1 MESTGKSY
9 FTLQRIFKDNWE
21 RFVLDNRS
29 RIPFSTAYDVWK
41 VMNCR
46 EPDGLGHTACACP
59 EHPEQ
64 ITHIPKTRKSRFRP
78 VRAKIQVDKR
88 VADMNRL
95 FPNCPYFLHITF
107 TVPSR
112 FRTLLFEKRSF
123 LSAVFSAGAQTIL
136 SFR

>member
-9 FTLQRIFKDNWE
+9 FTLQRIFKGNWE

-46 EPDGLGHTACACP
+46 EPDGFGHTTCAC
-59 EHPEQ
+59 PEQ
-64 ITHIPKTRKSRFRP
+64 ITHIPKTRKSRFCP
-78 VRAKIQVDKR
+78 VRIKIQVDKR
-88 VADMNRL
+88 VANVNRL
-95 FPNCPYFLHITF
+95 FPNRSYFHITF

-123 LSAVFSAGAQTIL
+123 LNAVFSAGAQTIL

>member
-1 MESTGKSY
+1 MESISKSY
-9 FTLQRIFKDNWE
+9 FTLQRIFKGNWE

-29 RIPFSTAYDVWK
+29 QIPFSSAYDIWK

-46 EPDGLGHTACACP
+46 EPDGLGYATYAC
-59 EHPEQ
+59 PEQ

-88 VADMNRL
+88 VADMSRL
-95 FPNCPYFLHITF
+95 FPNCPYFFHITF

-123 LSAVFSAGAQTIL
+123 LNAVFSAGAQTIL